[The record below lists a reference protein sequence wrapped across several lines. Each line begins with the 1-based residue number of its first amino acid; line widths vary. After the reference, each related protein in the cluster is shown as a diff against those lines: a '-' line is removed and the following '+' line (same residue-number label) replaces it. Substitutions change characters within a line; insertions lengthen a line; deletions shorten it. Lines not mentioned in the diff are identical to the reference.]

1 MSVLCCHIPDFLIR
15 VHRHHAGNGDPPLAL
30 VGGDDQVWAVSTRA
44 QALGVAPGM
53 TPQQARMRCPELRLC
68 PLEMGP
74 VQAAQM
80 AFQAELQEWALPVEL
95 ADWGLAYLDLHEIA
109 GQEREVRPLGQELGR
124 RLRQQLG
131 EALQPALGWDSGK
144 FTARLAA
151 VRARPGH
158 LKLVPQARERAFLQP
173 LPVTLLPLPQEA
185 IQQLHWLGIRT
196 LGQFGALPQVAVW
209 QRFGSAGKLAW
220 RWARGQDDRPVQP
233 SPAER
238 VQRWALSF
246 HPPQERLPPVLAQL
260 MALLTP
266 HLTQLAA
273 HLQGVRRLHLALR
286 FLGGAT
292 RAVHLVCLETVDR
305 PARLEAL
312 LAPRLRAVPWPSPLE
327 ELQVTLLET
336 GEAPL
341 RQAALFPEFQ
351 EGPEEAPGEAPWL
364 AGLRELVARHGPVL
378 YRASLAEASH
388 PLPERR
394 ACVDALALDP

>member
-15 VHRHHAGNGDPPLAL
+15 VHRHHTSSEDHPLAL
-30 VGGDDQVWAVSTRA
+30 VGGEERVWAVSTQA

-53 TPQQARMRCPELRLC
+53 TVRQARMRCSELRLC
-68 PLEMGP
+68 SLEVEP
-74 VQAAQM
+74 VQAAQT
-80 AFQAELQEWALPVEL
+80 ALQAELQAWGLPVEL
-95 ADWGLAYLDLHEIA
+95 ADWGLAYLDLHGIA

-124 RLRQQLG
+124 RLRRQLG
-131 EALQPALGWDSGK
+131 EMLQPALGWDSGK

-151 VRARPGH
+151 VRARPGRM
-158 LKLVPQARERAFLQP
+158 KLVPQSREQAFLHP
-173 LPVTLLPLPQEA
+173 LPVALLPLPPEA

-196 LGQFGALPQVAVW
+196 LGQFGALPQGAVW

-220 RWARGQDDRPVQP
+220 RWARGQDDRPVRP
-233 SPAER
+233 GEAGR

-246 HPPQERLPPVLAQL
+246 HPPQDRLPPVLAQL

-273 HLQGVRRLHLALR
+273 QLQGVRRLHLALA

-292 RAVHLVCLETVDR
+292 QAVHLVCLEAVDR

-312 LAPRLRAVPWPSPLE
+312 LAPRLRAVSWPAPLE
-327 ELQVTLLET
+327 ELRITLLET

-341 RQAALFPEFQ
+341 GQAALFPGFQ
-351 EGPEEAPGEAPWL
+351 EGQGESPAEVSWL
-364 AGLRELVARHGPVL
+364 VELQGLAARYGPVL
-378 YRASLAEASH
+378 YRASLPEASH

-394 ACVDALALDP
+394 ACLDALALAP